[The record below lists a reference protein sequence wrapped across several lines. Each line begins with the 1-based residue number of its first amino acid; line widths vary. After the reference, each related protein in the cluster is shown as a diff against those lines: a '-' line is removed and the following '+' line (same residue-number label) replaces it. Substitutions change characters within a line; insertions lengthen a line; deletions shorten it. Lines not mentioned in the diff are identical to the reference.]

1 MKLWL
6 AVLEATDGS
15 WNDDPIGTYSKK
27 DTIELAKKE
36 WPTCSTKSGERIA
49 LYRCDYQEDIA
60 VPETPDEVEIAIPV
74 GV

>member
-6 AVLEATDGS
+6 AVLESEDGM
-15 WNDDPIGTYSKK
+15 WNDDPIGA
-27 DTIELAKKE
+27 DTKEKAIEYAKKE

-49 LYRCDYQEDIA
+49 LYQCDYVEDIE
-60 VPETPDEVEIAIPV
+60 VPETSDEVEIAIPV